1 MSVALRP
8 LLAGVLLALSG
19 LAAASEPAQLT
30 LLAEH
35 PVEGMRGGNLSGLAW
50 CGDALLA
57 VSDRDD
63 DRIYRFD
70 VAVEGVWQ
78 AEVEPLAA
86 PPAPLS
92 GLPWGMRVRNGLAGM
107 LRGGELD
114 FEGISCDA
122 MGNRYLVSE
131 SKVAVLRVPP
141 AGTPQW
147 LPLPAGVVRQARAS
161 GMLLQANAMFEGI
174 TVDPAGERLW
184 LAAER
189 QRRGLLV
196 VHNRRGSWACRGGC
210 VLMAEGGDEL
220 PPPALGNR
228 ARAKDFSA
236 LAFHGDKLF
245 VLERLAHRI
254 CRRHPAT
261 AAVERCWSFSEVA
274 LADSGRYASPYGLV
288 EALEVDEQGA
298 WLGVDNNE
306 RRRADGELRPVVWRL
321 AAPAKGWLQQ

>member
-1 MSVALRP
+1 MVRLLRIS
-8 LLAGVLLALSG
+8 LAGALLG
-19 LAAASEPAQLT
+19 LAGLAGASEQQLK

-35 PVEGMRGGNLSGLAW
+35 PVEGIRGGNLSGLAW

-63 DRIYRFD
+63 DRLYRLD
-70 VAVEGVWQ
+70 ASAEGVWQ
-78 AEVEPLAA
+78 AEAETMVV

-92 GLPWGMRVRNGLAGM
+92 GLPWGMRMRNGLAGL

-131 SKVAVLRVPP
+131 AKAAVLRVPP

-174 TVDPAGERLW
+174 AVDPAGDRLW

-189 QRRGLLV
+189 ERRGLLV
-196 VHNRRGSWACRGGC
+196 VHHRRGSWTCRGGC
-210 VLMAEGGDEL
+210 VLLAEGGLEV
-220 PPPALGNR
+220 PPVALGEQR
-228 ARAKDFSA
+228 RPKDFSA

-245 VLERLAHRI
+245 VVERLAHRI

-261 AAVERCWSFSEVA
+261 AAVERCWSFAEVA
-274 LADSGRYASPYGLV
+274 LADARRYDSPYGLV
-288 EALEVDEQGA
+288 EALELDEQGA
-298 WLGVDNNE
+298 WLGVDNNDHA
-306 RRRADGELRPVVWRL
+306 RADGEKRPVVWRL
-321 AAPAKGWLQQ
+321 AAPAKGWLQK